1 MDTKPR
7 APLLGISLISGASLA
22 LEILLLQI
30 FSVIEWHHFAY
41 MVISVALLGFGAS
54 GTFVYLTQ
62 SFQLP
67 RYRVFF
73 MAYTMTFA
81 LLVPVTFVLV
91 QRIPY
96 NSLEFL
102 WDRAQWFYL
111 LLVYLLLALPFFI
124 VGSCV
129 CLSLRR
135 FKNQAGRVYGA
146 DLFGAG
152 GGAIAVVL
160 AMFVLPP
167 DVLMRIIAGVAL
179 LATAAAW
186 TRFARPLEVWLLALP
201 MIAAALVFMPQS
213 WFRLEMSEYK
223 AERQQLELPGSARI
237 ATRWSPLGVVSVLT
251 PGDVA
256 LRHAPGISLM
266 SDVIVPQQL
275 AIYGNGDGPDALTRW
290 GGDEAALR
298 YLGELTSA
306 APYQILDR
314 PGEALIVGAS
324 GTDPILQAVLYGVSS
339 IDVVELN
346 PSLIELLTDTLA
358 DRWAWRE
365 IEPRVHFH
373 NAEARSWLRRSDH
386 LYDLIVLPLV
396 GSRAS
401 AGPGL
406 HGMMENYLLTVE
418 GMTELMRHLSPEGVL
433 VISQWLSLP
442 PRGALRLIDTTGV
455 ALRESGVDTPAD
467 HIVMV
472 RGWQIGTVLVGRAPF
487 DIRAMQKIRTFAASR
502 RFDLAVGP
510 GVGAE
515 MANRYH
521 ILANDYFHGAARSLL
536 GEDRETFLE
545 NYKFDVRAT
554 RDNRPYFSNFFKWS
568 SLREILALRT
578 VGGAA
583 LLEWGYPIL
592 VLTFVQA
599 LAAGLI
605 FIALPL
611 VRARRGGGGRGEGR
625 FSPIA
630 LYFGA
635 IGFGFMFVEI
645 GFIQKFVLLLGHPL
659 YAIPLVLAS
668 FLLFAG
674 IGSRASERLSLQAI
688 HWPFAAIVA
697 LAALYLVSWPWVFN
711 RLGAVGVPWQIV
723 ASVALIAPLAIAMG
737 MPLPLG
743 LRRVASTADD
753 WIPWAWAVNG
763 CASVAGAVLAMLIAL
778 HAGFVVLIMAA
789 LGLYLVALAVR
800 L

>member
-1 MDTKPR
+1 MATKPR

-73 MAYTMTFA
+73 IAYTMTFA

-91 QRIPY
+91 QRVPY

-111 LLVYLLLALPFFI
+111 LLVYLLLAVPFFL

-135 FKNQAGRVYGA
+135 FENQAGRIYGA

-152 GGAIAVVL
+152 VGAVAVVL

-167 DVLMRIIAGVAL
+167 DVLIRIVAGVAL
-179 LATAAAW
+179 LAAAAAW
-186 TRFARPLEVWLLALP
+186 MRFARPLEPWLLALP
-201 MIAAALVFMPQS
+201 LVAAALVFMPGS

-223 AERQQLELPGSARI
+223 AERQQLEMPGSARI
-237 ATRWSPLGVVSVLT
+237 AMRWSPLGVVSVLT

-266 SDVIVPQQL
+266 SDVSVPPQL
-275 AIYGNGDGPDALTRW
+275 ALFGNGDGPEAMTQWD
-290 GGDEAALR
+290 GDEAALR

-365 IEPRVHFH
+365 IERRVHFH
-373 NAEARSWLRRSDH
+373 NAEARSWLRRRDH
-386 LYDLIVLPLV
+386 RYDLIVLPLI

-418 GMTELMRHLSPEGVL
+418 GM
-433 VISQWLSLP
+433 
-442 PRGALRLIDTTGV
+442 A
-455 ALRESGVDTPAD
+455 
-467 HIVMV
+467 
-472 RGWQIGTVLVGRAPF
+472 
-487 DIRAMQKIRTFAASR
+487 
-502 RFDLAVGP
+502 
-510 GVGAE
+510 
-515 MANRYH
+515 
-521 ILANDYFHGAARSLL
+521 
-536 GEDRETFLE
+536 
-545 NYKFDVRAT
+545 
-554 RDNRPYFSNFFKWS
+554 
-568 SLREILALRT
+568 
-578 VGGAA
+578 
-583 LLEWGYPIL
+583 
-592 VLTFVQA
+592 
-599 LAAGLI
+599 
-605 FIALPL
+605 
-611 VRARRGGGGRGEGR
+611 
-625 FSPIA
+625 
-630 LYFGA
+630 
-635 IGFGFMFVEI
+635 
-645 GFIQKFVLLLGHPL
+645 
-659 YAIPLVLAS
+659 
-668 FLLFAG
+668 
-674 IGSRASERLSLQAI
+674 
-688 HWPFAAIVA
+688 
-697 LAALYLVSWPWVFN
+697 
-711 RLGAVGVPWQIV
+711 
-723 ASVALIAPLAIAMG
+723 
-737 MPLPLG
+737 
-743 LRRVASTADD
+743 
-753 WIPWAWAVNG
+753 
-763 CASVAGAVLAMLIAL
+763 
-778 HAGFVVLIMAA
+778 
-789 LGLYLVALAVR
+789 
-800 L
+800 